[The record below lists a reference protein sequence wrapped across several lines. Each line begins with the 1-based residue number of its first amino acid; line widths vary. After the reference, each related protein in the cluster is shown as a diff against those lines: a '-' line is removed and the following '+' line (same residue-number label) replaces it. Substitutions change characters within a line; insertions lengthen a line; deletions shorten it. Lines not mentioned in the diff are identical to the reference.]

1 MFNSIDWSLVWS
13 SQFWFGIDRFK
24 VISMADKIILW
35 FGVGLLAVGIIVL
48 VYRLLSKN
56 VLLKPILGRISSV
69 FITVGL
75 LEMFWFLLR
84 SQLVSTLGTRTTAV
98 LIGLVGLGFLY
109 NPIKYF
115 LKQYAHD
122 AVSYQREELKNKYL
136 QKR

>member
-1 MFNSIDWSLVWS
+1 MLNPIDWSLVWS

-24 VISMADKIILW
+24 GVSMADKMILW
-35 FGVGLLAVGIIVL
+35 FGVGLLAVGIVVL

-56 VLLKPILGRISSV
+56 KLLKPTLGRISSV

-75 LEMFWFLLR
+75 IEMLWFVLR
-84 SQLVSTLGTRTTAV
+84 SQFVNTLGTRFTAV

-109 NPIKYF
+109 SPIKYF
-115 LKQYAHD
+115 LKQYSKD
-122 AVSYQREELKNKYL
+122 IEIYQKEELKNKYL